1 MKYKYNGT
9 DERVFP
15 TLGIIVKPGDEFE
28 APDNLDVPNVV
39 PAGAHKATPVPP
51 ATSAAS
57 DTTLGE

>member
-57 DTTLGE
+57 DSTLGE

>member
-39 PAGAHKATPVPP
+39 PAGAHKANPVP